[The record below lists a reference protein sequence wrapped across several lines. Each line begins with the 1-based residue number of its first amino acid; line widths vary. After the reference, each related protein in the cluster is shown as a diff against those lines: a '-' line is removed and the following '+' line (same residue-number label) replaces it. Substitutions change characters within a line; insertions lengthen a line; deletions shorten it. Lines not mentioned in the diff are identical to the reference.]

1 MTKKSFRKMS
11 DTDLQKTIKEL
22 IVDLKSTFG
31 RVAEAVKEA
40 DRRGMK
46 LAIAPDIIATAR
58 KVNSGRLSINA
69 VFRFGGRPQLLER
82 IAVMPAEEQEELLK
96 KTDDEVRD
104 TIRIKKSTRRS
115 MSWKDKFFELEG
127 ENKQL
132 KATIKQLELRCQAAE
147 KLVGQFAKKK
157 AV

>member
-1 MTKKSFRKMS
+1 
-11 DTDLQKTIKEL
+11 
-22 IVDLKSTFG
+22 
-31 RVAEAVKEA
+31 
-40 DRRGMK
+40 
-46 LAIAPDIIATAR
+46 
-58 KVNSGRLSINA
+58 
-69 VFRFGGRPQLLER
+69 
-82 IAVMPAEEQEELLK
+82 
-96 KTDDEVRD
+96 
-104 TIRIKKSTRRS
+104 